1 MNTIRRLGPYFRPLW
16 RTIVLGLVLMGL
28 FATFSGFSIGLILP
42 IVDKVFMRAQAP
54 SGPVVHV
61 DEGLHR
67 TWDQTGDAF
76 RSTPGFAPRFEAA
89 RDAAVAGLK
98 RIQNQ
103 APPLEI
109 LAWLCVITLV
119 SIFLKNASDYGRK
132 VAFIRVDQ
140 RAAESLRTDLFHR
153 VVLLPLSTFNRVPSG
168 QILSRLVTDVEL
180 VKQFTIDSAANF
192 VHNLLQVVVYLGISV
207 WASYR
212 LALVSFLI
220 VPPVAFITGKLASKL
235 RRHSGRAQARIAE
248 VTTSLSEVLGGIRI
262 VKAFG
267 SEAQEQNRFAGA
279 IARYRRSVIRLMG
292 LDALAAPLSEFWGV
306 AIGVTV
312 LYYGGRLV
320 LAPDSGMTAGRFFV
334 FFIALVSM
342 LHPLKELANV
352 VTRFQRGAAAADRV
366 FEILDLPVEEDAPG
380 AAPLASFTEGIA
392 FENVTFA
399 YEKDRPVLH
408 EVSFEAPA
416 GTTTALVGPS
426 GGGKSTLVDLIPR
439 FHDPGA
445 GRVLVDGTDIRG
457 VRRRDLR
464 SLIGIVTQ
472 ETLLFNDTVFNN
484 IAYGSEAPTRERVV
498 AAARAANAQEFIEA
512 MPSGYETTIGERGVL
527 LSGGQRQ
534 RLAIARAILRNPS
547 ILILDEATS
556 SLDTES
562 ENLVQEALER
572 LLAGRTTFVI
582 AHRLSTVMR
591 ADRILVLD
599 RGRVV
604 QAGTHAELV
613 AAPGL
618 YRRLYTLQFRDEEIP
633 RLDAV
638 ES

>member
-1 MNTIRRLGPYFRPLW
+1 MNVIRRLGPYFRPLW
-16 RTIVLGLVLMGL
+16 RTIVLGLVLMAL
-28 FATFSGFSIGLILP
+28 YALFSGFSIGLILP
-42 IVDKVFMRAQAP
+42 IVDKVFLRTEAP
-54 SGPVVHV
+54 SGPVIHV
-61 DEGLHR
+61 DDGLHR
-67 TWDQTGDAF
+67 AWDEAGDAF
-76 RSTPGFAPRFEAA
+76 RTADGIGHRFDAA
-89 RDAAVAGLK
+89 RNAAMTGLQ

-119 SIFLKNASDYGRK
+119 AILLKNASDYGRK
-132 VAFIRVDQ
+132 VAFIRVEQ

-153 VVLLPLSTFNRVPSG
+153 VVLFPLSTFNRIPSG
-168 QILSRLVTDVEL
+168 QLLSRLVTDVEL
-180 VKQFTIDSAANF
+180 VKQFTVNSAANF
-192 VHNLLQVVVYLGISV
+192 VHNLLQVFVYLGISV

-220 VPPVAFITGKLASKL
+220 VPPVAFLTGKIASKL

-248 VTTSLSEVLGGIRI
+248 VTSSLSEVLGGIRI

-267 SEAQEQNRFAGA
+267 SEAQEQTRFARA
-279 IARYRRSVIRLMG
+279 IARYRSSVIKLMG

-306 AIGVTV
+306 AIGVSV

-342 LHPLKELANV
+342 LHPLKELSNV

-366 FEILDLPVEEDAPG
+366 FEVLDLPVEEDAPD
-380 AAPLASFTEGIA
+380 AVPIASFEKGIA
-392 FENVTFA
+392 FEGVTFA
-399 YEKDRPVLH
+399 YEKDRPVLR

-439 FHDPGA
+439 FNDPTA
-445 GRVLVDGTDIRG
+445 GRVLLDGTDLRRA
-457 VRRRDLR
+457 RRRDLR
-464 SLIGIVTQ
+464 ALIGIVTQ
-472 ETLLFNDTVFNN
+472 ETLLFDDTVYNN
-484 IAYGSEAPTRERVV
+484 IAYGIADPERGRVIE
-498 AAARAANAQEFIEA
+498 AARAANAHEFIEA
-512 MPSGYETTIGERGVL
+512 MPLGYDTPIGERGVL

-534 RLAIARAILRNPS
+534 RLAIARAVLRNPS

-562 ENLVQEALER
+562 ENLVQEALIR

-599 RGRVV
+599 RGRIA
-604 QAGTHAELV
+604 QSGTHAELV
-613 AAPGL
+613 AVPGM

>member
-1 MNTIRRLGPYFRPLW
+1 MSVIRRLTPYFRPLW
-16 RTIVLGLVLMGL
+16 RTIVLGLVLMACYAL
-28 FATFSGFSIGLILP
+28 FSGFSIGLILP
-42 IVDKVFMRAQAP
+42 IVDKVFMRAESP
-54 SGPVVHV
+54 SGPTVHV
-61 DEGLHR
+61 DEGLHQA
-67 TWDQTGDAF
+67 WSDAGEAF
-76 RSTPGFAPRFEAA
+76 RSAEGFTHRFEAA

-98 RIQNQ
+98 RIQEQ

-109 LAWLCVITLV
+109 LAWLCVISLV
-119 SIFLKNASDYGRK
+119 AIFLKNAADYGRK
-132 VAFIRVDQ
+132 VSFIRVEQ

-153 VVLLPLSTFNRVPSG
+153 VVLFPLSTFNRIPSG

-180 VKQFTIDSAANF
+180 VKQFTINSAANF
-192 VHNLLQVVVYLGISV
+192 VHNLLQVIVYLGISV

-220 VPPVAFITGKLASKL
+220 VPPVAFITGKIASKL

-248 VTTSLSEVLGGIRI
+248 VTSSLAEVLGGIRI

-267 SEAQEQNRFAGA
+267 SEAQEQHRFAGA

-320 LAPDSGMTAGRFFV
+320 LTPDSGMTAGRFFV

-366 FEILDLPVEEDAPG
+366 FEVLDLAVEEDSPD
-380 AAPLASFTEGIA
+380 AAPLPGFEKDLA
-392 FENVTFA
+392 FEGVDFA
-399 YEKDRPVLH
+399 YEKDRPVLRD
-408 EVSFEAPA
+408 VSFTARA

-439 FHDPGA
+439 FHDPTA
-445 GRVLVDGTDIRG
+445 GRVLVDGKDLRR

-464 SLIGIVTQ
+464 ALIGIVTQ

-484 IAYGSEAPTRERVV
+484 IAYGVEAPSRERVIE
-498 AAARAANAQEFIEA
+498 AARAANAHEFIEA
-512 MPSGYETTIGERGVL
+512 MPSGYDTVIGERGVL

-534 RLAIARAILRNPS
+534 RLAIARAVLRNPA

-572 LLAGRTTFVI
+572 LLSGRTTFVI

-599 RGRVV
+599 RGRIV
-604 QAGTHAELV
+604 QSGTHAELV

>member
-1 MNTIRRLGPYFRPLW
+1 MKIILRLGRYFRPLW
-16 RTIVLGLVLMGL
+16 RTVAVGFGLMALYAL
-28 FATFSGFSIGLILP
+28 FSGFSIGLILP
-42 IVDKVFMRAQAP
+42 IIDKVFMRAGNTSPGTLHVGQGLRDAWHAVMQA
-54 SGPVVHV
+54 
-61 DEGLHR
+61 LA
-67 TWDQTGDAF
+67 QGD
-76 RSTPGFAPRFEAA
+76 GFGGRFHAA
-89 RDAAVAGLK
+89 REAAVAGLV

-119 SIFLKNASDYGRK
+119 AIFFKNASDYGRK
-132 VAFIRVDQ
+132 IAFIRVEQ

-153 VVLLPLSTFNRVPSG
+153 VVLMPLSTFTRVPSG

-180 VKQFTIDSAANF
+180 VKQFTINTGANF
-192 VHNLLQVVVYLGISV
+192 IHNLLQVVVYLVISV
-207 WASYR
+207 WASFQ

-220 VPPVAFITGKLASKL
+220 VPPIALITGKLASKL
-235 RRHSGRAQARIAE
+235 RRHSARAQARIAD
-248 VTTSLSEVLGGIRI
+248 VTSSLSEVLGGIRI

-267 SEAQEQNRFAGA
+267 SEEKEQSRFSTA
-279 IARYRRSVIRLMG
+279 IARYRSSVIKLMG
-292 LDALAAPLSEFWGV
+292 LDSLAAPLSEFWGV
-306 AIGVTV
+306 AIGVAV

-320 LAPDSGMTAGRFFV
+320 LDPGGGMTPGRFFV

-342 LHPLKELANV
+342 LHPLKELSNV
-352 VTRFQRGAAAADRV
+352 ITRFQRGAAAADRV
-366 FEILDLPVEEDAPG
+366 FEILDLPVEEDDPG
-380 AAPLASFTEGIA
+380 AVPLPAFRDRIA
-392 FENVTFA
+392 FEDVSFA
-399 YEKDRPVLH
+399 YEAERPVLAG
-408 EVSFEAPA
+408 VSFEAPA
-416 GTTTALVGPS
+416 GSTTALVGPS

-439 FHDPGA
+439 FHDPVS
-445 GRVLVDGTDIRG
+445 GRITVDGTDLRR

-464 SLIGIVTQ
+464 ALIGIVTQ

-484 IAYGSEAPTRERVV
+484 IAYALEDTDPERVRE
-498 AAARAANAQEFIEA
+498 AARAANAHEFIEA
-512 MPSGYETTIGERGVL
+512 MPRGYDTMIGERGVL

-534 RLAIARAILRNPS
+534 RLAIARAVLRNPS

-562 ENLVQEALER
+562 ETLVQEALER

-599 RGRVV
+599 RGRIV
-604 QAGTHAELV
+604 QAGTHADLV
-613 AAPGL
+613 GQPGM
-618 YRRLYTLQFRDEEIP
+618 YRRLYTLQFRDENVP